1 MNSKT
6 ILSTPAH
13 INWIDFARVVACF
26 LVVLAHCCDPFVARF
41 DDNPVEFLSGA
52 AWGSAVRPC
61 VPLFVII
68 SGVLLLPVNMDTHTF
83 YKKRLTRIIA
93 PLVFWGIVTP
103 ILYYG
108 YVNSGV
114 QPTNLNL
121 ADYTTSEMLVKI
133 LTFPLNFNY
142 DIIPL
147 WYLYMLIGLYLFM
160 PIITPW
166 LQSATKKDLKLFLY
180 IWGFTMLVPYLQMAA
195 PLLGYKGNYGNMGI
209 FGVVDWNAFGTFYY
223 FSGFLGYLVLAFY
236 LKKYPLGWSWGKTWA
251 VAAPLYIVG
260 YCITYFGF
268 VLTQKYYPGSYAQLE
283 IIWYFYGMN
292 VFMMTIAAYI
302 VLQKV
307 NIKNERWA
315 KAFAYVAKLTFG
327 IYLCHFLLVQIG
339 YDFVYNTIPVAPA
352 LQIPIIAV
360 LAFTVSAIVVLL
372 LSKLPKSKYII
383 G

>member
-61 VPLFVII
+61 VPLFVMI

-339 YDFVYNTIPVAPA
+339 YDFVYNTIPVAPV

>member
-61 VPLFVII
+61 VPLFVMI

-180 IWGFTMLVPYLQMAA
+180 IWGFTMVVPYLQMAA
-195 PLLGYKGNYGNMGI
+195 PLLGYKGNYGNMGL

-283 IIWYFYGMN
+283 IIWYFYGLN

-302 VLQKV
+302 LLQKV

-339 YDFVYNTIPVAPA
+339 YDFVYNTIPLAPA

-360 LAFTVSAIVVLL
+360 LAFTASAIVVRL

>member
-6 ILSTPAH
+6 TLSAPAH

-41 DDNPVEFLSGA
+41 DDNPLEFLTGA
-52 AWGSAVRPC
+52 AWGRAVRPC
-61 VPLFVII
+61 VPLFVMI
-68 SGVLLLPVNMDTHTF
+68 SGVLLLPVSMDTHTF
-83 YKKRLTRIIA
+83 YKKRLTRVVA

-103 ILYYG
+103 IFYYL

-114 QPTNLNL
+114 QSTNLNL
-121 ADYTTSEMLVKI
+121 ADYTTSEMLAKI

-180 IWGFTMLVPYLQMAA
+180 IWGFTMVVPYLQMAA
-195 PLLGYKGNYGNMGI
+195 PLLGYKGNYGNMGL

-268 VLTQKYYPGSYAQLE
+268 VLTQRYYPGSYAQLE
-283 IIWYFYGMN
+283 IIWYFYGLN

-302 VLQKV
+302 VLMKV
-307 NIKNERWA
+307 NIKNVRWA

-339 YDFVYNTIPVAPA
+339 YDFVYNNIPVAPA

-360 LAFTVSAIVVLL
+360 LAFTASAIVVLL

>member
-61 VPLFVII
+61 VPLFVMI

-180 IWGFTMLVPYLQMAA
+180 IWGFTMVVPYLQMAA

-251 VAAPLYIVG
+251 VAAPLYMVG

-283 IIWYFYGMN
+283 IIWYFYGLN

-302 VLQKV
+302 LLQKV

>member
-61 VPLFVII
+61 VPLFVMI

-180 IWGFTMLVPYLQMAA
+180 IWGFTMVVPYLQMAA
-195 PLLGYKGNYGNMGI
+195 PLLGYKGNYGNMGL

-283 IIWYFYGMN
+283 IIWYFYGLN

-302 VLQKV
+302 LLQKV

-339 YDFVYNTIPVAPA
+339 YDFVYNTIPLAPA